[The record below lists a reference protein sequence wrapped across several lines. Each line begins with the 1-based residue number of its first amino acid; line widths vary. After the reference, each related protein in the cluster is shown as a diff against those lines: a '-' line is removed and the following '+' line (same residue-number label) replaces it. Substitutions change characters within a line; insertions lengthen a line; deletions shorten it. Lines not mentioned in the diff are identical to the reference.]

1 MWVVDLTITQIIQER
16 VEEDRRGVFNGVQDS
31 LNNSLDLLKCI
42 LVILLPGAKDF
53 GGLIILSY
61 ISISSGWLFYALY
74 SRQQRGHLFHTNRL
88 IPCKDKNEYPATS
101 HWPFLPEPNQGDST
115 SDFEEKEVYR
125 LSNNQIDE
133 DNTLIIKSSG
143 NERLEKM
150 SCCNA

>member
-16 VEEDRRGVFNGVQDS
+16 VEEDRRGVINGVQDS

-61 ISISSGWLFYALY
+61 ISISSGWLLYAIFCKN
-74 SRQQRGHLFHTNRL
+74 QRGHLFHLNRL
-88 IPCKDKNEYPATS
+88 IPCRDQNELHTTS
-101 HWPFLPEPNQGDST
+101 HWPFCPEPENKEST
-115 SDFEEKEVYR
+115 YIFEENGVYR

-150 SCCNA
+150 GCCNA